1 MFSAFFVVG
10 TGIAKDKMPQFTAFF
25 NRLEEN
31 PMKRTK
37 RDPANLP
44 TPRFEEP
51 DADRRLY
58 VNCGKIEDLMSVP
71 AERRERITWVRI
83 EFTPDIQTCIA
94 ELKRFPNLRF
104 LMFMDCYG
112 SQVVGIDAYHGLS
125 ELKNLDTLFI
135 RDSAVI
141 DDETIKEIARM
152 PCLRSLTIQ
161 LQRIASAK
169 VLAGLKGCKAL
180 EYLELW
186 IDQCEVFAE
195 DLAFVASLEH
205 LKWLALDGC
214 DKIDVSRLH
223 LPRSLMAFTPPNYGY
238 RTAKK
243 IVPEG
248 CVVVKP
254 GIILPPCRNRYIPQ
268 AQKDA
273 MAQARKAE
281 SKKRRVAQRA
291 KRRVAVAVNAL
302 QEELPLIGCDCEM
315 LKSALKEIA
324 PFLPTKWS

>member
-1 MFSAFFVVG
+1 MSF
-10 TGIAKDKMPQFTAFF
+10 TKDF
-25 NRLEEN
+25 
-31 PMKRTK
+31 
-37 RDPANLP
+37 PAYL
-44 TPRFEEP
+44 
-51 DADRRLY
+51 
-58 VNCGKIEDLMSVP
+58 
-71 AERRERITWVRI
+71 
-83 EFTPDIQTCIA
+83 A
-94 ELKRFPNLRF
+94 ELKHFPNLRELVF
-104 LMFMDCYG
+104 FDCYW
-112 SQVVGIDAYHGLS
+112 VEPAGIDVYRGLS
-125 ELKNLDTLFI
+125 ELKNLDTLHF
-135 RDSAVI
+135 RDSIMI
-141 DDETIKEIARM
+141 DAKTINEIAQIPR
-152 PCLRSLTIQ
+152 LRSLTIQ

-169 VLAGLKGCKAL
+169 VLAGLEGCKAL

-214 DKIDVSRLH
+214 DKIDVARLH

-281 SKKRRVAQRA
+281 SKKRRVAQHA
-291 KRRVAVAVNAL
+291 RRRIAVALNSL

-315 LKSALKEIA
+315 LKSSLKEIA
-324 PFLPTKWS
+324 PFLPTKRS